1 MVFWSVHGKFL
12 LTGKFKKTGETIAG
26 KNEKGSAV
34 KEDSGKRYA
43 YNAIIVLKS
52 L

>member
-1 MVFWSVHGKFL
+1 MVFSSVHGKFL
-12 LTGKFKKTGETIAG
+12 LTGKFAFKKTGETIAG

-43 YNAIIVLKS
+43 FIARM
-52 L
+52 